1 MKACWLPSSTG
12 LDRDTYKEVRKSVL
26 DMVLATDMTK
36 HFEHVSKFV
45 NMLDKCS
52 MTREETDCYE
62 VSEGFSRGQICKEL

>member
-1 MKACWLPSSTG
+1 
-12 LDRDTYKEVRKSVL
+12 
-26 DMVLATDMTK
+26 MVLATDMTK